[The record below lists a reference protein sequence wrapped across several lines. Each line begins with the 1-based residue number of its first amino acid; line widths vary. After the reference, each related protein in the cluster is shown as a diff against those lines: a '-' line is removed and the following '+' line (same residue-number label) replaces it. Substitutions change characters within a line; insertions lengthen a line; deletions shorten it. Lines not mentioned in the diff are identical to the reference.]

1 MSSRLSLRVLVA
13 LSICHLINDLL
24 QSLLPAI
31 YPILK
36 QAFDLNFWQIGLIT
50 LANLLT
56 PSLLQLLVGLY
67 ADSRPPPYL
76 LAAGMGVTLIGIVL
90 LSSAGQYQLLILAAA
105 LVGVGSSVFH
115 PESSRVARVAS
126 GGQHGFAQSLFQ
138 TGGNAG
144 SSLGP
149 LLAAF
154 IVVPRGQSSLGWFAA
169 AAVVGIAV
177 LGQVGRWYER
187 TQLPVSASAETDAP
201 ARHGDL

>member
-56 PSLLQLLVGLY
+56 ASLLQPLVGLY
-67 ADSRPPPYL
+67 ADARPQPYL

-90 LSSAGQYQLLILAAA
+90 LSSAGQYQLLILSAA

-154 IVVPRGQSSLGWFAA
+154 VVLPYGQRSIAWFSIVALCGVALLWR
-169 AAVVGIAV
+169 
-177 LGQVGRWYER
+177 VGRWFAGSGAAIPR
-187 TQLPVSASAETDAP
+187 AA
-201 ARHGDL
+201 